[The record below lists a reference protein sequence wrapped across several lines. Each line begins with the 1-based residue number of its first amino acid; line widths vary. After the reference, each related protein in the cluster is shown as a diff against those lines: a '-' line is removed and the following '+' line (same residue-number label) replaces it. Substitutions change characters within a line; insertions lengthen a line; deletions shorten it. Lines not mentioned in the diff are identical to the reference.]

1 MILNNIHGVDKTL
14 FHIKAAR
21 SYIQSN
27 TMNGRSMPMRHVYLK
42 LGGLI
47 LATFAAAAAAQAHEA
62 DGVDQAPAMPE
73 VLSTVMP
80 LMGRDTGVII
90 HRGPAVTPTPTPAR
104 AAYDPTAP
112 RPILITQGDRR
123 ATTILRTRGFGSFG
137 NSRRLRRN
145 AALGVVF
152 RNGDVSVRI
161 GGASRAKDR
170 GRAGG
175 GKTSARPIVPR
186 PVGLSRPAR

>member
-1 MILNNIHGVDKTL
+1 MAQVARAFGPRVAVKNARKYMILNNIHGVDKTL

-123 ATTILRTRGFGSFG
+123 ATTILRGFNITPGPHYIQTAA
-137 NSRRLRRN
+137 RN
-145 AALGVVF
+145 LV
-152 RNGDVSVRI
+152 
-161 GGASRAKDR
+161 
-170 GRAGG
+170 
-175 GKTSARPIVPR
+175 KTSYTELKSSVKSTVASCCVLTFSF
-186 PVGLSRPAR
+186 VL